1 MKDRTGEWIREQI
14 KSFRVTWNQ
23 APALPL
29 SEWLTAEMV
38 ARILEEVKFAGRD
51 RVYTPLV
58 TLWVFLSQV
67 LSVDH
72 SCREAVARL
81 MTHRQSCGAGPGSP
95 DASPYCQAR
104 QKLPEELFSRLV
116 RGTGQTLHDSVPQA
130 WRFHGKQPKV
140 VDGTTVSMPD
150 TPANQREYPQARTQK
165 PGLGFP
171 IARLVAVMSLASGA
185 VLDMAI
191 GPYKGKQT
199 GENALFRTLW
209 DRLTPDDVMLAD
221 RYYCSYAD
229 IARLQQRRVAVVFRK
244 HQLRHSDFRRGQR
257 LGPDDHLITWSKP
270 KQCPDWMS
278 PSEWQTLP
286 EQITLREVRFV
297 ITRPGKRAKEVI
309 LITTLL
315 DSAEVPRQD
324 LVDLYERRWDIE
336 LNLRSLKSVM
346 QMDVLRTKTPEMVR
360 KEVWTHLLAYNLIRT
375 AMAKA
380 AEEHDL
386 LPTQIS
392 FKGTLQTLAAY
403 RDLLFHGPLT
413 ADWFEQM
420 MRAIASHVVGNRP
433 DRYEP
438 RAIKRRPKPH
448 PLLQVPRDVARKR
461 LPQKTYD

>member
-29 SEWLTAEMV
+29 SEWLSAEAV
-38 ARILEEVKFAGRD
+38 GRIVNELQVTGRD

-67 LSVDH
+67 LGEDH
-72 SCREAVARL
+72 SCREAVARR
-81 MTHRQSCGAGPGSP
+81 MAHRQACGANPGSP

-104 QKLPEELFSRLV
+104 RRLPEELFARLV
-116 RGTGQTLHDSVPQA
+116 RGTGRTLHDSVPQA
-130 WRFHGKQPKV
+130 WQFHGKQPKV

-150 TPANQREYPQARTQK
+150 TPANQREYPQARTQQ
-165 PGLGFP
+165 PGVGFP
-171 IARLVAVMSLASGA
+171 IARLVTVMSLASGA
-185 VLDMAI
+185 VLDMAM

-209 DRLTPDDVMLAD
+209 DRLTPDDLMLAD
-221 RYYCSYAD
+221 RYYCSYTD
-229 IARLQQRRVAVVFRK
+229 IAQLQTRRVAVVFRK

-257 LGPDDHLITWSKP
+257 LGPEDHLITWDKP
-270 KQCPDWMS
+270 KQRPDWMS
-278 PSEWQTLP
+278 DSEW
-286 EQITLREVRFV
+286 EQVPAQIRLREIRFV
-297 ITRPGKRAKEVI
+297 ITAPGKRAKEVI

-315 DSAEVPRQD
+315 DSETVPRQD
-324 LVDLYERRWDIE
+324 LVDLYERRWQIE
-336 LNLRSLKSVM
+336 VNLRSLKSVM
-346 QMDVLRTKTPEMVR
+346 QMDVLRTKTPDMVR
-360 KEVWTHLLAYNLIRT
+360 KEVWMHLLAYNLIRT
-375 AMAKA
+375 AMTKA
-380 AEEHDL
+380 AEEQDL

-413 ADWFEQM
+413 TDWFEQFL
-420 MRAIASHVVGNRP
+420 RAIATHVVGNRP
-433 DRYEP
+433 NRYEP

-448 PLLQVPRDVARKR
+448 PLLQIPRPLARKR
-461 LPQKTYD
+461 LPHKTYD

>member
-14 KSFRVTWNQ
+14 KSFRVTWDQ

-29 SEWLTAEMV
+29 SEWLTAETV
-38 ARILEEVKFAGRD
+38 ARILEEVQFTGRD

-67 LSVDH
+67 LGEDH

-81 MTHRQSCGAGPGSP
+81 MAHRQACGAEAGSP

-104 QKLPEELFSRLV
+104 QRLPEELFARLV
-116 RGTGQTLHDSVPQA
+116 RGTGKTLHDSVPQA
-130 WRFHGKQPKV
+130 WRFHGKQPKI

-150 TPANQREYPQARTQK
+150 TAANQLEYPQARTQQA
-165 PGLGFP
+165 GLGFP
-171 IARLVAVMSLASGA
+171 IARLVGVMSLASGA

-199 GENALFRTLW
+199 GENSLFRTLW
-209 DRLTPDDVMLAD
+209 ERLTPDDVMLAD
-221 RYYCSYAD
+221 RYDCSSTD
-229 IARLQQRRVAVVFRK
+229 IAQLQQRRVAVVFRK
-244 HQLRHSDFRRGQR
+244 HQLRHSDFRCGQR
-257 LGPDDHLITWSKP
+257 LGPDDHLITWPKP
-270 KQCPDWMS
+270 KQCPDWMG

-286 EQITLREVRFV
+286 DQITLREVRFV
-297 ITRPGKRAKEVI
+297 ITGPGQRAKEVI

-315 DSAEVPRQD
+315 DSVEVPRQD
-324 LVDLYERRWDIE
+324 LEDLYERRWDIE
-336 LNLRSLKSVM
+336 VNLRSLKSVM

-420 MRAIASHVVGNRP
+420 MHAIASHVVGNRP
-433 DRYEP
+433 NRYEP

-448 PLLQVPRDVARKR
+448 PLLQIPRAIARKR
-461 LPQKTYD
+461 LPHKTYD